1 VERGSRLT
9 GQTGPVRD
17 EAIRAELE
25 QLRRQIAELQQTKRR
40 LEDELQESASAA
52 ASPITT
58 SAELESTLRRF
69 MQKVAMIVRGE
80 KTVLMLYNQE
90 TGGLEAQWPA
100 LGLTREEVDIFRVPA
115 AQGISGQVFREG
127 RAVIVDDAMTDPR
140 TVKENVALLSM
151 RNALTVPLMVERK
164 DSDGKVVERTSIGVF
179 HVFNK
184 RGGQRFTEEDIT
196 LLNALARNAAA
207 VISSAKLYISVANEK
222 RELEATLQGMLS
234 GVLVAD
240 GQGKVRLMNS
250 AARHIF
256 GAPREEVSGRPL
268 SQVIHNEEVTELIH
282 ACLSGSSE
290 ANAEISIFNPEERI
304 YQVQTALLQG
314 ENDAAAGVVTTLN
327 DITEIR
333 SVERMK
339 TEFVSTVSHELR
351 TPLTSIKGFIRTLLD
366 DTDGYYEREMQMEFY
381 RIIDTECDRLV
392 RLISDLLNLSR
403 IESGRSLDLVLTEV
417 DLGKTVE
424 RVVDSQRSYA
434 SGHEFEVVVPAD
446 LPIIAADQDKVEQV
460 LTNLLS
466 NAVKYSPEGG
476 KVMVLA
482 TRLDEHVSVS
492 VSDQGIGIPEE
503 HLGKLFT
510 RFHRVDNRDT
520 RKQYG
525 TGIGLYLVK
534 HLVEAH
540 HGEIKVEST
549 VGEGS
554 TFTFV
559 LPIRQPGEEQP
570 GVKAGT
576 AGDRESGMTAGDRG
590 SGMTAGDRGSGI
602 GNRNGHGRRDRDV
615 Q

>member
-1 VERGSRLT
+1 LT

-69 MQKVAMIVRGE
+69 MQKVAMIVRAE
-80 KTVLMLYNQE
+80 KTVLMLYDQE

-100 LGLTREEVDIFRVPA
+100 LGLSREEVEIFRVPA
-115 AQGISGQVFREG
+115 TQGISGQVFREG

-151 RNALTVPLMVERK
+151 RNALTVPLVVERK
-164 DSDGKVVERTSIGVF
+164 DSEGKVVERTSIGVF

-184 RGGQRFTEEDIT
+184 RGGQRFAEEDIT

-234 GVLVAD
+234 GVLVVD
-240 GQGKVRLMNS
+240 GQAKVRLMNS

-256 GAPREEVSGRPL
+256 EASREEVSGRPL
-268 SQVIHNEEVTELIH
+268 SQVVRNEEVTELIH
-282 ACLSGSSE
+282 ACLSGNSE

-314 ENDAAAGVVTTLN
+314 ENGAGAGVVTTLN

-351 TPLTSIKGFIRTLLD
+351 TPLTSLKGFIRTLLD
-366 DTDGYYEREMQMEFY
+366 DTEGYYDREMQMEFY

-417 DLGKTVE
+417 DLAKTIE

-434 SGHEFEVVVPAD
+434 SGHEFEVVVPSD

-476 KVMVLA
+476 KVTVLA
-482 TRLDEHVSVS
+482 ARLDEHISVS
-492 VSDQGIGIPEE
+492 ISDQGIGIPEE

-540 HGEIKVEST
+540 HGEIKVESKL
-549 VGEGS
+549 GEGS

-559 LPIRQPGEEQP
+559 LPMRQPSEDQS
-570 GVKAGT
+570 GVKAA
-576 AGDRESGMTAGDRG
+576 AG
-590 SGMTAGDRGSGI
+590 TAGDRGSGI
-602 GNRNGHGRRDRDV
+602 EDRNGHGRRAADA